1 MIGDGSGYGAD
12 SRRHALQ
19 NIGGGRWPATNV
31 VEGNTTGLIEL
42 ASSRTSR
49 GSACTLTASGFPQ
62 RRQWLCSREI
72 CLSIFCLELS
82 FFFCASC
89 AVFAPLRLR
98 ASSVRFAVPQC
109 SQRPN
114 SLNASSRL
122 VLDCRDSLAVC
133 SAESDR
139 VLRNPMRRMIVLAAG
154 SRR

>member
-1 MIGDGSGYGAD
+1 M
-12 SRRHALQ
+12 RRPAATRRGFQ
-19 NIGGGRWPATNV
+19 PSCEVRGKKPAGGIST
-31 VEGNTTGLIEL
+31 L
-42 ASSRTSR
+42 ASRVR
-49 GSACTLTASGFPQ
+49 VGSSSTVLPVAVLVLQPDVESL
-62 RRQWLCSREI
+62 LCRSCSCYLEI
-72 CLSIFCLELS
+72 CVSSFCLELS